1 LQDES
6 FVTLYNLI
14 PNLQTIQN
22 EYQDA
27 LSAVVAFM
35 RQSQT
40 ALTKGETV
48 TPPVDSHIG
57 VMKTADN
64 EFEFAYNHNGIFF
77 ILSATLVDGSFP

>member
-1 LQDES
+1 
-6 FVTLYNLI
+6 LI

-57 VMKTADN
+57 IMKTADN